1 MRYLLTF
8 AVALGMVVPA
18 LAQDVT
24 LQDEFSGYDRALLN
38 ELGSALYFDT
48 NLSTPP
54 GQSCATCHTPEAGF
68 VDPDQTQPVSDGTIA
83 VRFGNRNAPSAGYAA
98 FSPKFH
104 FNTDEELY
112 MGGQFWDGRA
122 ADLIEQAKGPFLNVL
137 EMNMP
142 GKKQMILRVKK
153 SDYADLF
160 KQVFGRNA
168 FKNVELA
175 YDNVALAIAAFESSP
190 TFFPFSSKYDAYLAG
205 EAELTELEAFGLELY
220 EGKAMCNAC
229 HPSEV
234 GPAGEK
240 PLFTDFSYDNLGVP
254 GNPANPFLYLDEEF
268 NPDGVNFVDLGL
280 GGFLGDPAEM
290 GKHKVPTLRN
300 IALTAPYMH
309 NGFFTNLRDVVDFY
323 NSRDVPTRMW
333 PAPEVAEN
341 VNTDELG
348 NLGLTDE
355 EVDAV
360 AAFMLTLTDGWMPGM
375 NLAAI
380 APPDMDVRFE
390 TGIRVAPNP
399 FNPRTEIQF
408 SLDRTAAVSL
418 DVFDVR
424 GRRVTNLLSA
434 SSYPAGQASIAWDA
448 QGIAS
453 GTYFMRLSIDGRATV
468 KRVTLVK

>member
-1 MRYLLTF
+1 MSR
-8 AVALGMVVPA
+8 
-18 LAQDVT
+18 
-24 LQDEFSGYDRALLN
+24 
-38 ELGSALYFDT
+38 
-48 NLSTPP
+48 
-54 GQSCATCHTPEAGF
+54 
-68 VDPDQTQPVSDGTIA
+68 
-83 VRFGNRNAPSAGYAA
+83 
-98 FSPKFH
+98 
-104 FNTDEELY
+104 
-112 MGGQFWDGRA
+112 W
-122 ADLIEQAKGPFLNVL
+122 
-137 EMNMP
+137 
-142 GKKQMILRVKK
+142 
-153 SDYADLF
+153 
-160 KQVFGRNA
+160 
-168 FKNVELA
+168 
-175 YDNVALAIAAFESSP
+175 
-190 TFFPFSSKYDAYLAG
+190 YDAYLAG